1 MIALYVD
8 DIPVAC
14 NNTAWRVAFTAL
26 VRSRFDIKD
35 QGDLS
40 DIIGMHI
47 TRDRAAR
54 TIGLDK
60 GKYVRELLDKHD
72 MVDCKPSCM
81 PMDPGFLAAISK
93 QTHVP
98 LTGTDR
104 DIYPSLLGS
113 LQYAAVCTRPDISTA
128 LSILGCAQAN
138 PTVAHMQTMSK
149 VLRYLKGSPNMSLAL
164 GGGCGQ
170 LTPTHRLC

>member
-8 DIPVAC
+8 DIPMAC

-47 TRDRAAR
+47 TRDRTTR
-54 TIGLDK
+54 TISLDE

-72 MVDCKPSCM
+72 MVDCKPSCL

-93 QTHVP
+93 QTAVP
-98 LTGTDR
+98 LTGLDR
-104 DIYPSLLGS
+104 DMYPSLLGS
-113 LQYAAVCTRPDISTA
+113 LQYAAVYTRPDISTA
-128 LSILGCAQAN
+128 LSILGYAQAN
-138 PTVAHMQTMSK
+138 PTVAHMQALKK
-149 VLRYLKGSPNMSLAL
+149 VLRYLKGSPNMSLTF
-164 GGGCGQ
+164 GGVKTT
-170 LTPTHRLC
+170 LSN